1 MGIRPIKVPPLT
13 QARLSRLLD
22 PSLVFYRVAVR
33 DTIERGELADIQVLL
48 KGAKEAKAEFGDFDG
63 LIKQL
68 EAAAK
73 RAK

>member
-33 DTIERGELADIQVLL
+33 DTIQRGELADIQVLL
-48 KGAKEAKAEFGDFDG
+48 QGAREVKAEWGDLDG
-63 LIKQL
+63 LIKEL

>member
-1 MGIRPIKVPPLT
+1 MGTRPIKVPPLT

-33 DTIERGELADIQVLL
+33 DTIQRGELADIQVLL
-48 KGAKEAKAEFGDFDG
+48 QGAKEVKAEWGDLDG
-63 LIKQL
+63 LIKDL
-68 EAAAK
+68 EIAAK

>member
-1 MGIRPIKVPPLT
+1 MGSRPIKVPPLT

-33 DTIERGELADIQVLL
+33 DTIQRGELADIQILL
-48 KGAKEAKAEFGDFDG
+48 QGAREAKAEFGDFDRM
-63 LIKQL
+63 INEL

-73 RAK
+73 KAR

>member
-1 MGIRPIKVPPLT
+1 MGIRPIKVPALT

-33 DTIERGELADIQVLL
+33 DTIERGELADIQNLL
-48 KGAKEAKAEFGDFDG
+48 QGAREAKAEFGDFDG
-63 LIKQL
+63 LIKEL